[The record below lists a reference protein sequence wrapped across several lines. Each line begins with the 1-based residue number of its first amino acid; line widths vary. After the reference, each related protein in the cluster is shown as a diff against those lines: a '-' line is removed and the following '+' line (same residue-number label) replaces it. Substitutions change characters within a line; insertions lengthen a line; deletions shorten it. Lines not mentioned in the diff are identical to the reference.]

1 MVEILSN
8 TSFRFFSLGGSNEV
22 GRSCHILQYKGKTI
36 MLDAGV
42 HPAHEGL
49 SSLPYYDEFD
59 LSTVDVLLIS
69 HFHVDHAAS
78 LPYVMQKTNFQG
90 RVFMTHPTKAIY
102 RWLLRDFVRVTSI
115 GASSSGKD
123 ENLYTD
129 EDLAESFDKIETVD
143 FHSTVEVNGIKFTAF
158 HAGHVLGAAMYQIE
172 IAGIRIL
179 FTGDYSRELDR
190 HLNSAEVPP
199 LPSDVLVVESTFGTA
214 THEPR
219 ASRERKLT
227 QLIHNTVAKGGRVL
241 LPVFALGRAQ
251 EIMLILDEY
260 WSNHFDELG
269 AGQVPIYYASNLA
282 RKCMNVFQT
291 YVNMMNDDI
300 RKKFRD
306 SQTNPFI
313 FKNISYLKNL
323 EEFQDF
329 GPSVMLASPGMLQ
342 SGLSR
347 DVLEKWCPEGKN
359 LVLITGYSIEG
370 TMAKFLMLEP
380 ESIPSINNP
389 ELTIPRRCQI
399 EEISFAAH
407 VDFQENLA
415 FIEEISANNIILV
428 HGESNPMGRLKS
440 ALLSN
445 FASLK
450 GTENEVHVFNP
461 RNCVDVILEFKGI
474 KIAKAVGN
482 IVDEIQKE
490 ETSETTKKKNDV
502 KIEEIERQDNVGIK
516 AEKSVGDKNLESEAV
531 KFEKAKEGDT
541 EGVRKEL
548 QNEDEEEIIVSGILV
563 SDEKN
568 FDLNL
573 VSLTDLREHHTEL
586 STTVLRE
593 RQKVHV
599 DCKKELIYWHLCQM
613 FGDIGVLLDEDNTT
627 NMMKEE
633 NKEKVDLMNE
643 ESNGKLVLQIMN
655 DVSLTVF
662 DNLATLEWTQ
672 GLISDAVADSVVA
685 ILMSVDSAPASV
697 KMSSRS
703 CDHHHHE
710 NEQNEHEPDHHHH
723 HHHHHP
729 EDYPNEILQQ
739 NSVWKVKQIA
749 KLFKEQFGD
758 CFTLFLEKD
767 NHEVKKED
775 IYGAI
780 TIGKHNARINFSQ
793 MKIEE
798 CNSNPLKGRIERILD
813 MGTDLAASL
822 C

>member
-450 GTENEVHVFNP
+450 
-461 RNCVDVILEFKGI
+461 
-474 KIAKAVGN
+474 
-482 IVDEIQKE
+482 
-490 ETSETTKKKNDV
+490 
-502 KIEEIERQDNVGIK
+502 
-516 AEKSVGDKNLESEAV
+516 
-531 KFEKAKEGDT
+531 
-541 EGVRKEL
+541 
-548 QNEDEEEIIVSGILV
+548 
-563 SDEKN
+563 
-568 FDLNL
+568 
-573 VSLTDLREHHTEL
+573 
-586 STTVLRE
+586 
-593 RQKVHV
+593 
-599 DCKKELIYWHLCQM
+599 
-613 FGDIGVLLDEDNTT
+613 
-627 NMMKEE
+627 
-633 NKEKVDLMNE
+633 
-643 ESNGKLVLQIMN
+643 
-655 DVSLTVF
+655 
-662 DNLATLEWTQ
+662 
-672 GLISDAVADSVVA
+672 
-685 ILMSVDSAPASV
+685 
-697 KMSSRS
+697 
-703 CDHHHHE
+703 
-710 NEQNEHEPDHHHH
+710 
-723 HHHHHP
+723 
-729 EDYPNEILQQ
+729 
-739 NSVWKVKQIA
+739 
-749 KLFKEQFGD
+749 
-758 CFTLFLEKD
+758 
-767 NHEVKKED
+767 
-775 IYGAI
+775 
-780 TIGKHNARINFSQ
+780 
-793 MKIEE
+793 
-798 CNSNPLKGRIERILD
+798 
-813 MGTDLAASL
+813 
-822 C
+822 

>member
-1 MVEILSN
+1 
-8 TSFRFFSLGGSNEV
+8 
-22 GRSCHILQYKGKTI
+22 

-42 HPAHEGL
+42 HPAYEGL
-49 SSLPYYDEFD
+49 SSLPFYDEFD
-59 LSTVDVLLIS
+59 LSTIDVLLIS

-123 ENLYTD
+123 ENLYSD
-129 EDLAESFDKIETVD
+129 EDLAESFDRIETVD

-158 HAGHVLGAAMYQIE
+158 HAGHVLGAAMYQLE

-179 FTGDYSRELDR
+179 FTGDYSREVDR

-199 LPSDVLVVESTFGTA
+199 LPSDVLIVESTFGTA

-227 QLIHNTVAKGGRVL
+227 QLIHNTVIKGGRVL

-260 WSNHFDELG
+260 WSNHSDDLG
-269 AGQVPIYYASNLA
+269 GGQVPIYYASNLA

-300 RKKFRD
+300 RRKFRD

-347 DVLEKWCPEGKN
+347 DILEKWCPEGKN

-389 ELTIPRRCQI
+389 ESTIPRRCQVD
-399 EEISFAAH
+399 EISFAAH
-407 VDFQENLA
+407 VDFQENLE
-415 FIEEISANNIILV
+415 FIEQISANNIILV

-445 FASLK
+445 FGSLK
-450 GTENEVHVFNP
+450 GTENEVRVFNP
-461 RNCVDVILEFKGI
+461 RNCVEVILEFKGI

-482 IVDEIQKE
+482 IVDEIQR
-490 ETSETTKKKNDV
+490 
-502 KIEEIERQDNVGIK
+502 EEIIAANNNKDGSRVEKKEDDVEIK
-516 AEKSVGDKNLESEAV
+516 AEQSTNKDMTNTVNNAIDLKPVKKNEI
-531 KFEKAKEGDT
+531 KE
-541 EGVRKEL
+541 ENREL
-548 QNEDEEEIIVSGILV
+548 QNGNEEEIIVSGILV

-568 FDLNL
+568 FDLNF

-613 FGDIGVLLDEDNTT
+613 FGDVGVLLDEDNVT
-627 NMMKEE
+627 NMVKQE
-633 NKEKVDLMNE
+633 NGNRNHT
-643 ESNGKLVLQIMN
+643 ESEDQNGKLVLQVMN
-655 DVSLTVF
+655 DIKLTVV
-662 DNLATLEWTQ
+662 DSTAALEWSQ
-672 GLISDAVADSVVA
+672 GLITDAVADSIVA

-697 KMSSRS
+697 KMSSHS
-703 CDHHHHE
+703 CGGHHC
-710 NEQNEHEPDHHHH
+710 
-723 HHHHHP
+723 HHP
-729 EDYPNEILQQ
+729 EHTPDEVLQR
-739 NSVWKVKQIA
+739 NSVWKVKQISN
-749 KLFKEQFGD
+749 LFKEQFGD
-758 CFTLFLEKD
+758 SFTLLLEKGD
-767 NHEVKKED
+767 DHDMKDED
-775 IYGAI
+775 IYGVI
-780 TIGKHNARINFSQ
+780 TIGKNSARINFSQ

-798 CNSNPLKGRIERILD
+798 CNSNPLKGRVVRILD
-813 MGTDLAASL
+813 MGADLAASL